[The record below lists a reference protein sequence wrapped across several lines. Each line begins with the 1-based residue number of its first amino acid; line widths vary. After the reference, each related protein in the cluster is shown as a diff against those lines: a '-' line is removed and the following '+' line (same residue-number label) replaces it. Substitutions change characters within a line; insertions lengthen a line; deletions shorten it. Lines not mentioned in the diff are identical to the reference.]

1 MLLGYSCRH
10 ESYLV
15 SLVCTWRHG
24 GHVSCQEQ
32 KHFSPLESKLFF
44 HVNSSRKFFI
54 ANMAACHMVE
64 NQEYHEQIRQVTLH
78 GFGLAPLQESR
89 RNHRSYVWPDALS
102 GMVPAQKLS
111 RYVVWTHPQ
120 WCIANPAPA
129 YKLFMKHLRWLLSK
143 NHFH

>member
-24 GHVSCQEQ
+24 GHVGCQEQ

-54 ANMAACHMVE
+54 ANMAALSHGWKPR
-64 NQEYHEQIRQVTLH
+64 ISWTDPTSDSSRLRLRSVT
-78 GFGLAPLQESR
+78 GIAPKSPFLRVTGSPIQ
-89 RNHRSYVWPDALS
+89 YGA
-102 GMVPAQKLS
+102 GAKAIQ
-111 RYVVWTHPQ
+111 VVWTHPQ

-129 YKLFMKHLRWLLSK
+129 YKLFMKNLCWLLSK